1 MRNPLGVADAPPTD
15 PNAGTSRIP
24 RGGILFVA
32 MNRLRWLT
40 LLALSCALV
49 GVVGAQEPEEPE
61 ARPQEQAP
69 QLVPT

>member
-1 MRNPLGVADAPPTD
+1 
-15 PNAGTSRIP
+15 
-24 RGGILFVA
+24 

-40 LLALSCALV
+40 LLALGCALF

-61 ARPQEQAP
+61 ARPQEQTP